1 MKNLSFTCL
10 LFIVCFA
17 YADIGQQLQQQ
28 SDKTSRGIVANV
40 AEKQKQLLKRIDLQ
54 MKIDK
59 TRSDIATAK
68 GEEKNMLEEKLQT
81 LEKQKGKL

>member
-1 MKNLSFTCL
+1 MKNLSFACL

>member
-1 MKNLSFTCL
+1 
-10 LFIVCFA
+10 
-17 YADIGQQLQQQ
+17 
-28 SDKTSRGIVANV
+28 
-40 AEKQKQLLKRIDLQ
+40 